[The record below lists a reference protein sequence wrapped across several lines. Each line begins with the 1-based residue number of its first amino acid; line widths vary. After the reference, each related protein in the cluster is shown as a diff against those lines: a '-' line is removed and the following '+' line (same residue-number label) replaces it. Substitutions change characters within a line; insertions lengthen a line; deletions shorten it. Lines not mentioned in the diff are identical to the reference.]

1 MELMESKRLR
11 LAGEAPVIHHDV
23 FRFLQ
28 PLQLALDGP
37 IHLIIVPSNPC
48 VLASP

>member
-23 FRFLQ
+23 FPFLRL
-28 PLQLALDGP
+28 LQLALDGP